1 MSELLSNISTEKKII
16 QPSYNNQSQ
25 ENLQHSNKMKL
36 TRTQYLLVTIH
47 FQLVLHYTRKRCS
60 KFIKKSNCISCQT
73 LTQIMLQINI
83 KCFIHEHND
92 VRTYIHTNII
102 DEATADI
109 RVKLRS
115 WSLPGAAS

>member
-47 FQLVLHYTRKRCS
+47 FLASIALYKKTLLKVH
-60 KFIKKSNCISCQT
+60 KKSNIDSDNV
-73 LTQIMLQINI
+73 IN
-83 KCFIHEHND
+83 K
-92 VRTYIHTNII
+92 Y
-102 DEATADI
+102 
-109 RVKLRS
+109 
-115 WSLPGAAS
+115 